1 MRPIPVTDEIG
12 GSLFPAACFRDLIGD
27 PFCGWMSC
35 DAKPQNL
42 SSAVP
47 HDQQTIEQ
55 AKRNCRHDEH
65 IHRSDPTSVIVQERL
80 PTLRRWFSSF
90 DHILGHTRLSDIDA
104 ELSNSPWIRGAPHS
118 GLAMLISRISLR
130 ISGSTVGRPPLRRD
144 FQRQYDLNPA
154 RCHLTT
160 VSGFTIAKAPS
171 TFGAKRYKPANN
183 RRSSIPNVGRF
194 GDCRRNTLS

>member
-47 HDQQTIEQ
+47 HDQQTIEE

-90 DHILGHTRLSDIDA
+90 DHILGHARLSDIDA
-104 ELSNSPWIRGAPHS
+104 ELEQLSVDPRRSPQWIGNAH
-118 GLAMLISRISLR
+118 LADKLACL
-130 ISGSTVGRPPLRRD
+130 
-144 FQRQYDLNPA
+144 RQYSWSATTAPRLPA
-154 RCHLTT
+154 PVRSEPGT
-160 VSGFTIAKAPS
+160 VPPYDGL
-171 TFGAKRYKPANN
+171 RLYN
-183 RRSSIPNVGRF
+183 R
-194 GDCRRNTLS
+194 